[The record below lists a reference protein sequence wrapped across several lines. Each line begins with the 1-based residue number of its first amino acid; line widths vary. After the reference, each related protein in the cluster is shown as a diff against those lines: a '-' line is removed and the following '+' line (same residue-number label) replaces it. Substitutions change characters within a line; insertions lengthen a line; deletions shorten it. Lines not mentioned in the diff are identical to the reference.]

1 MAFLPLEALSS
12 LSTQA
17 KSLVVAA
24 QSLSFSGALPGTLP
38 AVSTP
43 AGASVA
49 GSVGQMVSDGISQ
62 VNSKLISNQVDLQK
76 LALGETQNLHQLMI
90 NLEESRVSFQMMMQV
105 RSRLLEAYQDI
116 MKMPIAR
123 ARCVG

>member
-17 KSLVVAA
+17 QSLVAAA
-24 QSLSFSGALPGTLP
+24 QSQSLSGAVPGTLP
-38 AVSTP
+38 SALPS

-49 GSVGQMVSDGISQ
+49 GSFGQMVSDGISQ

-76 LALGETQNLHQLMI
+76 LALGDTQNLHQLMI

-116 MKMPIAR
+116 MKMPI
-123 ARCVG
+123 